1 MYNTNITQKLLKE
14 DENECESL
22 FDVYDMLE
30 KADCERRSLSLMKSK
45 VSLCYLH
52 KDVPWMKLWDLA
64 RDHGAHGSRAI
75 QAVIKV
81 LTTPTFS
88 DWKCQICNAT
98 VPKDSHYA
106 VHVAESH
113 LSMTVEE

>member
-1 MYNTNITQKLLKE
+1 
-14 DENECESL
+14 
-22 FDVYDMLE
+22 
-30 KADCERRSLSLMKSK
+30 
-45 VSLCYLH
+45 
-52 KDVPWMKLWDLA
+52 MKLWDLA

-81 LTTPTFS
+81 LPTPSFS

-113 LSMTVEE
+113 LSMTIEEITDCLMLEEDKIEEIFSVGRRLLVVLSVVSCILYTFAFAHLSTFVLYL

>member
-1 MYNTNITQKLLKE
+1 
-14 DENECESL
+14 
-22 FDVYDMLE
+22 
-30 KADCERRSLSLMKSK
+30 MK
-45 VSLCYLH
+45 V
-52 KDVPWMKLWDLA
+52 WDLA
-64 RDHGAHGSRAI
+64 CDHGAHGSRAI

-81 LTTPTFS
+81 LTTPSFS

-113 LSMTVEE
+113 LSMTIEEISLMLEEDKIEELFSVGRRLIDLWKLPP

>member
-1 MYNTNITQKLLKE
+1 
-14 DENECESL
+14 
-22 FDVYDMLE
+22 MLE
-30 KADCERRSLSLMKSK
+30 KADYECILSLMKSK
-45 VSLCYLH
+45 VSLRYLQ
-52 KDVPWMKLWDLA
+52 KDMPWMKLWDLA
-64 RDHGAHGSRAI
+64 HDHGAHGSRTI

-81 LTTPTFS
+81 LITPTFS